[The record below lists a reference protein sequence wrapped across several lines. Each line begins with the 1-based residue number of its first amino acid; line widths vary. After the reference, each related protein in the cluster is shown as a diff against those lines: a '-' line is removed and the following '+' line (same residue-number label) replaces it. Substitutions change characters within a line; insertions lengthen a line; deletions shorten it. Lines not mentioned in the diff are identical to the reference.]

1 MFGNNSGV
9 IPAAFGDFNGDKLT
23 DMIVLKSNP
32 NDDILSLRLLLANE
46 QKVVTSASS
55 SDPLFHWG
63 TRDENLQ
70 CNFLKVGWMN

>member
-1 MFGNNSGV
+1 
-9 IPAAFGDFNGDKLT
+9 
-23 DMIVLKSNP
+23 MIVLKSNP

-55 SDPLFHWG
+55 SNPLFHWG

-70 CNFLKVGWMN
+70 CNFLKVGFVLEILKNFKRIIKLKLKKRTW